1 MRTEVIMTN
10 GNAYL
15 LAVEYDDFVKAV
27 KNNLENGI
35 IFQEAETILG
45 RKITFKISEI
55 SEICA
60 SKV

>member
-10 GNAYL
+10 GNAHL

-35 IFQEAETILG
+35 IFQEVETILG
-45 RKITFKISEI
+45 RKITLKISEI

-60 SKV
+60 SGV

>member
-10 GNAYL
+10 GNAHL

-35 IFQEAETILG
+35 VFQEVETILG
-45 RKITFKISEI
+45 RKITLKISEI

-60 SKV
+60 SGV

>member
-10 GNAYL
+10 GNAHL

>member
-27 KNNLENGI
+27 KNNLENRI
-35 IFQEAETILG
+35 VFQEAETILG
-45 RKITFKISEI
+45 VKVNLKISEI
-55 SEICA
+55 SEVVVAQI
-60 SKV
+60 

>member
-10 GNAYL
+10 GNAHL

-45 RKITFKISEI
+45 RKITLKISEI
-55 SEICA
+55 SEICV
-60 SKV
+60 SEV

>member
-35 IFQEAETILG
+35 IFQEAEIILG
-45 RKITFKISEI
+45 LKITLKISEI

>member
-10 GNAYL
+10 GNAHL
-15 LAVEYDDFVKAV
+15 LAVGYDDFVKAV

-45 RKITFKISEI
+45 RKITLKISEI
-55 SEICA
+55 SEICT

>member
-10 GNAYL
+10 GNVHL

-45 RKITFKISEI
+45 SKITLKISEI
-55 SEICA
+55 SEVVESQI
-60 SKV
+60 

>member
-10 GNAYL
+10 GNAHL

-45 RKITFKISEI
+45 RKITLKISEI
-55 SEICA
+55 SEICT